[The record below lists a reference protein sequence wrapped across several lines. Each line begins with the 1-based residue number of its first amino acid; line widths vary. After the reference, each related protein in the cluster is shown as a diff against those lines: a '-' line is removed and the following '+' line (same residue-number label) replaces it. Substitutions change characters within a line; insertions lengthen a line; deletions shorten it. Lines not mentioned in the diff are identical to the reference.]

1 MKMEPIF
8 EWPELSQRRA
18 KYQLEYYGERLQQH
32 ERGEIEP
39 PWTSDEETFHR
50 QVWAELNYL
59 ANGKVAVAEENCEC
73 SECIDHPEWEDDDF
87 EDFENSIDTT
97 PPVENDLA
105 TREPSVPVYA
115 IADVDFRGDRIAA
128 EGDDLVEI
136 ANRLESDIAYATK
149 RGDRSDAAIMG
160 WTPFI
165 METRDKLSKVRE
177 AIDRAS

>member
-18 KYQLEYYGERLQQH
+18 KDELEYYAERLEQH
-32 ERGEIEP
+32 ERGEIDP
-39 PWTSDEETFHR
+39 PWTPDQETFHR

-59 ANGKVAVAEENCEC
+59 ANGKVAMAEENCEC
-73 SECIDHPEWEDDDF
+73 SECTDDSDWEDNDSEEF
-87 EDFENSIDTT
+87 EDSIDIT
-97 PPVENDLA
+97 PPVENDPA
-105 TREPSVPVYA
+105 TRKPSVPVYA
-115 IADVDFRGDRIAA
+115 IADVNFRGDCIAA

-136 ANRLESDIAYATK
+136 ADRLESDISYATK

-165 METRDKLSKVRE
+165 METRDKLSRVRE
-177 AIDRAS
+177 AIDQAS